1 MKSIAPAFLLV
12 LAFGATA
19 SNAAVDL
26 DRAGIPP
33 DENPAVLALLEAAEQ
48 ELEAGRPDQAAP
60 LLERALRIEPRDPT
74 VWHYLG
80 LVRLEQGNYAQAA
93 AMAAKS
99 HNLAARDRALRS
111 RNARLTAAARREPQ
125 DRAEQPFQWA
135 PPVPEQPAVVE
146 QPPAWRQPDDYYA
159 ELVRRQR
166 EARRGR
172 IESQPIPEARHY
184 RRRSRNVVVRLQI

>member
-1 MKSIAPAFLLV
+1 MKSIARAFLLA

-80 LVRLEQGNYAQAA
+80 LVRLEQGNYAQAEA
-93 AMAAKS
+93 IAAKS
-99 HNLAARDRALRS
+99 HNLAARDRTLRS
-111 RNARLTAAARREPQ
+111 RNARLTAAARRKAQ

-172 IESQPIPEARHY
+172 IESQPLPEARHY